1 MFDKPARRYPIVA
14 ELLAIAVA
22 FQGRLRVMDFGGA
35 LGSLYFQHRSYFDS
49 IEEIKW
55 GVVEQKSSVE
65 TGRTHV
71 VDPNIEFHETIESC
85 IASVKP
91 DIVVATCVLQH
102 LSDPWGTLH
111 ELLKASPKI
120 IIDRLPLIN
129 TDVDRLTVQNVNE
142 KIYPASYPA
151 WVFSRSN
158 FINVVENYGY
168 QILNEFESIDE
179 LELDNLTLRTVGLVI
194 QKKEVA

>member
-151 WVFSRSN
+151 WFFSRSN
-158 FINVVENYGY
+158 FNVVENYGY